1 MKQLS
6 YKRVQSNQSNQLFTS
21 KSNRVSFYPSQSRPV
36 HRSPCHVIGPRSSE
50 FQQDRADGIIKL
62 LRKDDGD
69 KKTKATVVP
78 KEATGK
84 DGRANQVD
92 VARRSYLEAATR
104 AGE

>member
-1 MKQLS
+1 MTLS
-6 YKRVQSNQSNQLFTS
+6 LTCHDNCGCVVSNQT
-21 KSNRVSFYPSQSRPV
+21 
-36 HRSPCHVIGPRSSE
+36 HEI
-50 FQQDRADGIIKL
+50 GIIQLCMLCSTGKTLINQAIDAKDSKKDKL